1 MCCNDNSEN
10 IFRVESG
17 ILNYSKFINNTDATK
32 SWITLRNYTLD
43 DTEKLFSLGL
53 YLIFNFPHLYLHN
66 RIDWCFMWQNIHLYT
81 LLCTHTRDTHPSW
94 SIVNT
99 GDQSRTEKT
108 APIVILTRE
117 EESSQDLT
125 LRGRMTCGN

>member
-17 ILNYSKFINNTDATK
+17 ILHYSKFINNTDATK
-32 SWITLRNYTLD
+32 SWTTLRNYTLD

-53 YLIFNFPHLYLHN
+53 YLIFNFPHLYLN
-66 RIDWCFMWQNIHLYT
+66 IRIDWCFMWQNIHLYT
-81 LLCTHTRDTHPSW
+81 LLCTHTRTHTHLMKHRQHGWP
-94 SIVNT
+94 
-99 GDQSRTEKT
+99 RTEKT